1 MENKIFKVGYVPYMK
16 KEKKIKWT
24 SLWKIIK
31 KYKFITTV
39 LIIIFIATSLNCV
52 LMYNFLKL
60 LETLR

>member
-1 MENKIFKVGYVPYMK
+1 MENKIFKVGYVSYMK

-39 LIIIFIATSLNCV
+39 LIIIFMATSLNCV